1 MRYTRAGLSL
11 GYGQDRRSEMNIISK
26 LWFLTGSVLV
36 FCLFILGCQ
45 KEVGANTT
53 APDFSLMDLS
63 GRTVSMNQFRGKIV
77 LLDFWA
83 TWCPPCRMSI
93 PELIKIEKKYGEKGL
108 VILAVSLDHPRQLT
122 DSNLVAFKEKNGINY
137 RVLRFNPKI
146 IQDYFGPQSPSIPT
160 QFIIDR
166 KGKII
171 NRLVGFSPGTLE
183 KHLDELF

>member
-1 MRYTRAGLSL
+1 MSF
-11 GYGQDRRSEMNIISK
+11 MSK
-26 LWFLTGSVLV
+26 LLILAGSVLV
-36 FCLFILGCQ
+36 CFFFIFGCQ
-45 KEVGANTT
+45 KDVGANTT
-53 APDFSLMDLS
+53 APDFSLLDLS

-93 PELIKIEKKYGEKGL
+93 PELIKMEKKYGDKGL

-122 DSNLVAFKEKNGINY
+122 DTQLLAFKERNSINY
-137 RVLRFNPKI
+137 RIMRFNPKI

-166 KGKII
+166 KGKIT
-171 NRLVGFSPGTLE
+171 NRLVGFNPGALE